1 MSVSPLRFF
10 AGSGFV
16 DNEVFKA
23 EEVARWPPSGEGAFP
38 PLGGEFF
45 RKILSFEVF
54 PHSLIGVGSQFWN
67 GNSVVFKDLLGETVP
82 LSVG

>member
-10 AGSGFV
+10 AGGGFV

-23 EEVARWPPSGEGAFP
+23 EEVARWPPSSKGAFP

-45 RKILSFEVF
+45 RKILSPEVF
-54 PHSLIGVGSQFWN
+54 PHSLIWVGSQFWN
-67 GNSVVFKDLLGETVP
+67 GNLVVFKDLSGETVP